1 MAFQGYTQ
9 ETVDFLWGIRFNNE
23 RGWFME
29 HKQDYQEHLLAPTRA
44 LAEQVYD
51 AIHEM
56 CPDDPFLLKLSRIY
70 RDARR
75 LHGRGPY
82 KDHLWISI
90 QKPAGAWDEAP
101 CFWFELSPDGWSYG
115 MGFYSV
121 KPATMARLRRQLQER
136 PEEMEALMR
145 RLARQREFTLSG
157 ESYKKPRA
165 QAPSELLSPWYV
177 LKGFSLS
184 HDEALTEELFSR
196 EILERAKAGF
206 DFLLPYYRY
215 FSALCAEGD

>member
-1 MAFQGYTQ
+1 MFQGFSGA
-9 ETVDFLWGIRFNNE
+9 TVDFMWGIRFNNE
-23 RGWFME
+23 KGWFE
-29 HKQDYQEHLLAPTRA
+29 AHKEEYLTTFQRPMKA
-44 LAEQVYD
+44 LADEVYGAFTD
-51 AIHEM
+51 RH
-56 CPDDPFLLKLSRIY
+56 PDLDLICKVSRIY

-121 KPATMARLRRQLQER
+121 KPATMARLRRQLQKR

-145 RLARQREFTLSG
+145 RLDRQREFTLSG

-165 QAPSELLSPWYV
+165 QAPSELLAPWYV

>member
-1 MAFQGYTQ
+1 
-9 ETVDFLWGIRFNNE
+9 
-23 RGWFME
+23 
-29 HKQDYQEHLLAPTRA
+29 
-44 LAEQVYD
+44 
-51 AIHEM
+51 M
-56 CPDDPFLLKLSRIY
+56 CKVSRIY

-136 PEEMEALMR
+136 PEEMETLMR
-145 RLARQREFTLSG
+145 RLRRQGEFTLSG
-157 ESYKKPRA
+157 ETYKKPRA

>member
-1 MAFQGYTQ
+1 
-9 ETVDFLWGIRFNNE
+9 
-23 RGWFME
+23 
-29 HKQDYQEHLLAPTRA
+29 
-44 LAEQVYD
+44 
-51 AIHEM
+51 M
-56 CPDDPFLLKLSRIY
+56 CKVSRIY

-136 PEEMEALMR
+136 PEEMETLMR